1 MLGADRDSIR
11 ESVMAKKTKKPLP
24 RKRKA
29 VAKPKAKA
37 VKRPKVKRA
46 AAPRKKAVRR
56 KSAGKPESRLEK
68 IENALLVGLAE
79 ADDIAMGL
87 GLLAASQPP
96 AKSRKKRR

>member
-1 MLGADRDSIR
+1 
-11 ESVMAKKTKKPLP
+11 MAKKTKKPLP

-46 AAPRKKAVRR
+46 AAPRKQAVRR

>member
-24 RKRKA
+24 RKA

-37 VKRPKVKRA
+37 VKRPKAKRA

-56 KSAGKPESRLEK
+56 QAARKPESRLEK

-96 AKSRKKRR
+96 AKGRKKRR

>member
-1 MLGADRDSIR
+1 MVR
-11 ESVMAKKTKKPLP
+11 KTKKSPP
-24 RKRKA
+24 RR
-29 VAKPKAKA
+29 AKPKAKA
-37 VKRPKVKRA
+37 VKRPRTKRA

-56 KSAGKPESRLEK
+56 KAAGKPESRLEK

-96 AKSRKKRR
+96 AKRRKKRR